1 MNKLITSGFTG
12 GFPYELDDI
21 RWNDEAYRDVF
32 TSILKGF
39 STGSTDNL
47 NFIIQGC
54 VPTYNAAPYQP
65 INLTSGYIML
75 NGEVLKVDAHIGNTS
90 TATHYQKAVSY
101 NPDGIKI
108 SKDGNY
114 TGSTYQM
121 NRAVLSGTS
130 GNLRYTDHR
139 FSDIIKNVVNLSSI
153 NSQISD
159 LTTKVND
166 LLSFS
171 GITYN
176 ELYMMGDNV
185 ASLNSKTSR
194 MLEVLYIGEVKCDS
208 TSQGNFNIPPY
219 ISPVYNPNNYSPT
232 INRISAGYYDI
243 DIKQPVEVINNSNI
257 EVSFL
262 TLSNYTQTVAVKQCN
277 IINISDTY
285 GFNVT
290 CSDDLTGNDCLF
302 RFTIYRR
309 PIIN

>member
-54 VPTYNAAPYQP
+54 VPTYVSNPYQP
-65 INLTSGYIML
+65 INLTSGYVML
-75 NGEVLKVDAHIGNTS
+75 NGEILKVDAHIGNTS

-139 FSDIIKNVVNLSSI
+139 FSDIIKDVVNLSSI

-171 GITYN
+171 GSTEYAIWN
-176 ELYMMGDNV
+176 
-185 ASLNSKTSR
+185 LNDHVNYLDQR
-194 MLEVLYIGEVKCDS
+194 ALEVKYIGEVTCS
-208 TSQGNFNIPPY
+208 SILNGIFNSAPGIKN
-219 ISPVYNPNNYSPT
+219 VFNPNNITPT
-232 INRISAGYYDI
+232 ITRTAEGIFDI
-243 DIKQPVEVINNSNI
+243 NVKEPNEEF
-257 EVSFL
+257 EVSCT
-262 TLSNYTQTVAVKQCN
+262 TLDNQNKYVTPKQFIYKIMN
-277 IINISDTY
+277 GTY
-285 GFNVT
+285 GFTVY
-290 CSDDLTGNDCLF
+290 CSDDIDGYNDCLF

-309 PIIN
+309 PYIA